1 MNASWRWGATFLFL
15 LAWSIPAASGAA
27 APKASET
34 TSASD
39 TSSGSADYIEPQI
52 VRLTYVEGDVRL
64 SAGDGKGA
72 IGKNWVQ
79 AQSGIVIEQG
89 YTVAT
94 GAGRAEIE
102 LEDESVIDLA
112 ANSTLLFEELDVYRA
127 PLTKVLLVNGTA
139 TIDVQPLPS
148 GVFEL
153 EVPDST
159 RLTITPPEAAFLRV
173 DSYVDGMAVTP
184 QRDTA
189 ATNDEY
195 SKVQVQAGQTI
206 LYRGT
211 STPVVDSSAPAPP
224 DEFDQWVQN
233 RAALRQSDLAAAL
246 KASGLS
252 EPVPGLVELYKAG
265 SFSSCAPYGTCWQ
278 PAAPAES
285 SLQSPP
291 PAAPQNEPLT
301 APPNQPQS
309 SPSAPGLANQS
320 PANLPPKPPA
330 QTYSYTI
337 RPCVS
342 QTETLDHVWD
352 PKKKKWVE
360 QYQYSEPPYW
370 DWTLCRAG
378 SWIHRGHGF
387 VLVLHKKKPHH
398 HHPPVCWVRV
408 GGKTGFVPRNPAD
421 KKGKPPINLKYGLF
435 VPSGKPNRPAKLVQ
449 VDSSQKLQ
457 LLDDP
462 PKNFREILPRLPAA
476 QRPVIESRTLA
487 EREAPAKSSVGT
499 VAPKEKKTAIA
510 YDYGK
515 SRFTGS
521 GLASS
526 GSAGKSALVAKLD
539 FREAGPVGWTVWS
552 GIRVSNP
559 SGAAIELARN
569 GGGGRSEV
577 VVRGAGRS
585 SSSGGG
591 HAAGGGSSGSRSGGG
606 GHSSGGSSR
615 GSGSSG
621 GGNHGGGGGYSGG
634 GRSRGGGSSGGGGG
648 GSRDGGGGG
657 GGGSSGGGAGNGP
670 RPK

>member
-1 MNASWRWGATFLFL
+1 MNASWRWGATFLFV
-15 LAWSIPAASGAA
+15 LALSILAASSAA
-27 APKASET
+27 TPKGSET
-34 TSASD
+34 TNASD
-39 TSSGSADYIEPQI
+39 TSSGPSDYIEPQI
-52 VRLTYVEGDVRL
+52 VRLTRVEGDVRL

-79 AQSGIVIEQG
+79 AQPGIVIEQG

-102 LEDESVIDLA
+102 LEDESVIYLA
-112 ANSTLLFEELDVYRA
+112 DNSTLLFEDLDVYRA
-127 PLTKVLLVNGTA
+127 PFTKVLLVNGTA
-139 TIDVQPLPS
+139 TVDVQPLPS

-189 ATNDEY
+189 ATNDEGG
-195 SKVQVQAGQTI
+195 SVQLHGGQTI
-206 LYRGT
+206 LYQGT
-211 STPVVDSSAPAPP
+211 SAPLANSSAPTPP
-224 DEFDQWVQN
+224 DEFDQRVQS

-252 EPVPGLVELYKAG
+252 KPVPGLVDLYRTG

-278 PAAPAES
+278 PSQSAEPS
-285 SLQSPP
+285 
-291 PAAPQNEPLT
+291 PQNSPQTPQT

-309 SPSAPGLANQS
+309 SPSAPGLANPS
-320 PANLPPKPPA
+320 PANRPPKPPL

-342 QTETLDHVWD
+342 QTETVDHVWD

-360 QYQYSEPPYW
+360 QDQYYSQEEYW

-378 SWIHRGHGF
+378 TWIHREHGF
-387 VLVLHKKKPHH
+387 VLVLHKKRPRHH
-398 HHPPVCWVRV
+398 HHPPVRWVRV
-408 GGKTGFVPRNPAD
+408 AGKTGFVPRNPAD
-421 KKGKPPINLKYGLF
+421 KKGQPPINLKYGLF
-435 VPSGKPNRPAKLVQ
+435 VPSGKGDQPAKLVQ

-462 PKNFREILPRLPAA
+462 PKNFREILPSLPAA
-476 QRPVIESRTLA
+476 PRPVIESGTLA
-487 EREAPAKSSVGT
+487 EREAPTKSLAGAA
-499 VAPKEKKTAIA
+499 APKEKKTAIV

-515 SRFTGS
+515 SRFK
-521 GLASS
+521 SS
-526 GSAGKSALVAKLD
+526 GSASSRSTGKSALVAKLD
-539 FREAGPVGWTVWS
+539 FRGSGPVGWTVWS

-559 SGAAIELARN
+559 SGAAVELARN

-591 HAAGGGSSGSRSGGG
+591 HVVSGGSSGSRSGGG
-606 GHSSGGSSR
+606 EHSSGGSAR
-615 GSGSSG
+615 GSGSSSG
-621 GGNHGGGGGYSGG
+621 GSHGGGGGYSGG
-634 GRSRGGGSSGGGGG
+634 GGSRGGGYSGGGGG
-648 GSRDGGGGG
+648 GSG
-657 GGGSSGGGAGNGP
+657 GGGSSGGGSSGGGASSGP